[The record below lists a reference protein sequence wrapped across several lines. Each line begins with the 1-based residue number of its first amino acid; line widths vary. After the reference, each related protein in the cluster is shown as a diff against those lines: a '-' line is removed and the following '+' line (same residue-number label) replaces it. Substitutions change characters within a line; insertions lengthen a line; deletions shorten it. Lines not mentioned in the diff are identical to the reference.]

1 MARDPWMDDIYSKYN
16 YFFTGRYIERRKR
29 VDDLQLDWLDTERLY
44 RSPKVVI
51 YSREEILEKSNW
63 SEDEVELLFADL
75 RFPMTD
81 LGKKQIIE
89 AHALIQ
95 FFAKKELVMKR
106 LQKWWDDH
114 GETITYLRKLR

>member
-16 YFFTGRYIERRKR
+16 YFFTGRFIERRKR
-29 VDDLQLDWLDTERLY
+29 VDDLQLDWLDSERLY

-95 FFAKKELVMKR
+95 FFARKTLVREHQIEEEERRKYIFAR
-106 LQKWWDDH
+106 LQ
-114 GETITYLRKLR
+114 R